1 LRDAIHYQLAKLQRQ
16 QESLGILK
24 NLLLGWEFSH
34 ASATHVVLKLLNSKS
49 RVCSDPR
56 SFGLNDGTDLEAI
69 YEDVGLLEL
78 PSLLDLANLVAES
91 KTRGDCHLSKFD
103 VSSAFNKYKLHLSLV
118 GLLPTNEVD
127 EFFFGWSAFPT
138 YYDINSTAVDWAL
151 QGSISAAMMDQ
162 SGESGFCCL
171 PLSDSQRG

>member
-1 LRDAIHYQLAKLQRQ
+1 
-16 QESLGILK
+16 
-24 NLLLGWEFSH
+24 
-34 ASATHVVLKLLNSKS
+34 VVLKLLDSKS

-56 SFGLNDGTDLEAI
+56 SFSLNDETDLEAI

-78 PSLLDLANLVAES
+78 PSLLDLANLVVES

-103 VSSAFNKYKLHLSLV
+103 VFLHSTSTSCIGPWWASYLMRLTSS
-118 GLLPTNEVD
+118 
-127 EFFFGWSAFPT
+127 FFGWSAFPT
-138 YYDINSTAVDWAL
+138 YYDLISTAVDWEL
-151 QGSISAAMMDQ
+151 QGRISAATMDQ